1 MFHLPSVISF
11 LVYLC
16 AILNYCLLI
25 YISDSSVDN
34 REKLKDMQVH
44 AGHFFFKAPSFNLSN
59 ESFFFPFFSNTSLI
73 MAASL

>member
-1 MFHLPSVISF
+1 MSWPESYLYSIISF
-11 LVYLC
+11 LVYLR

-44 AGHFFFKAPSFNLSN
+44 AGHFFKSSFVS
-59 ESFFFPFFSNTSLI
+59 SF
-73 MAASL
+73 